1 MPREGRGGQECLWLV
16 AGQGERAGDSRGGGS
31 GGSERPQENRQ
42 GFFLFPLFRPLAGT
56 LDQYLSC
63 IEVAPLRKS
72 RKNRDRL
79 IPLVI
84 FPSQP
89 MTLCI
94 LKTYFLK
101 KKSLSP
107 VFPSNDVTI

>member
-1 MPREGRGGQECLWLV
+1 MAREGRGGQECLWLV
-16 AGQGERAGDSRGGGS
+16 AGQGERAGDSRGGSS
-31 GGSERPQENRQ
+31 GGREGRRTTDRV
-42 GFFLFPLFRPLAGT
+42 FFCFPFLLFRPLAGT

-72 RKNRDRL
+72 RKNRVIL

-94 LKTYFLK
+94 LK
-101 KKSLSP
+101 SLAQKNPFRQCFP
-107 VFPSNDVTI
+107 VIT